1 MRCTGGGLLAWVVE
15 RLAADIE
22 RLRAEHEALER
33 SMDKKFSLNTS
44 DAIGSGMMAVAG
56 AVLLLIADW

>member
-1 MRCTGGGLLAWVVE
+1 M
-15 RLAADIE
+15 E
-22 RLRAEHEALER
+22 RLRAEHETLKR

-44 DAIGSGMMAVAG
+44 DAIGSGIIAIAG